1 MKYKNPIIISGMHRS
16 GTSLIT
22 NILNDNDIFI
32 GSKVDENNESIF
44 FQRINK
50 WILSCIGS
58 SWDNPITLSDL
69 NDDDIYLLCNK
80 IKIVLNNRIARS
92 LYFGKYALLS
102 KNTFYNQTSHW
113 LWKDPVNIFTLPVWI
128 KLFPDSKIVNIVRH
142 PLDVSLSIVNRQ
154 KKIKKI
160 DKNSLFPNFISFLLP
175 LLSINKGNVLRSF
188 NVNSINDA
196 LDLYYKYFLQIE
208 DNLSKYDNIYNIRF
222 EDLIS
227 DSQIVLKNL
236 FKFLNIHI
244 TDECLH
250 IINQNINK
258 NKLYVY
264 KRQKIDYDY
273 RLLEKINY

>member
-1 MKYKNPIIISGMHRS
+1 MKYKKPIIISGMHRS
-16 GTSLIT
+16 GTSLIA
-22 NILNDNDIFI
+22 NILNDNGVFI

-50 WILSCIGS
+50 WILSCVGS
-58 SWDNPITLSDL
+58 SWDNPITLSNL

-160 DKNSLFPNFISFLLP
+160 DRNSLFPNFISFLLP

-188 NVNSINDA
+188 NINSINDA

>member
-50 WILSCIGS
+50 WILSCVGS
-58 SWDNPITLSDL
+58 SWDNPITLSNL

-142 PLDVSLSIVNRQ
+142 PLDVSLSIINRQ
-154 KKIKKI
+154 KKLKKI
-160 DKNSLFPNFISFLLP
+160 DRTSLFPNFISFLLP

-188 NVNSINDA
+188 NVNSVNDA
-196 LDLYYKYFLQIE
+196 LELYYKYFLQIE

-227 DSQIVLKNL
+227 DSQDVLKNL
-236 FKFLNIHI
+236 FKFLNIDV

-250 IINQNINK
+250 IISQNINK
-258 NKLYVY
+258 DKLFIY
-264 KRQKIDYDY
+264 KSQKIDYDN
-273 RLLEKINY
+273 RLLDKINY